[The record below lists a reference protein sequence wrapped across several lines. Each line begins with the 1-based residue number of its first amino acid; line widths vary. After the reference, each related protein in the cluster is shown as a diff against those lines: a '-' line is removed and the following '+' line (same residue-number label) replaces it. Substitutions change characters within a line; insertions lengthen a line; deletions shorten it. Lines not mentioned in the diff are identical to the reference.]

1 MGIKSIAIL
10 CAIAIFFIII
20 LVFVLK
26 DIYNRKN
33 SPKENQEEWLFSNW
47 SHKVYSIFFDD
58 KDPIAVC
65 KKMGVNPQN
74 YIDSCKILKIEP
86 DVKDLV
92 TKKFVGIAAFILFSF
107 IGLLLEE
114 TLFLVIGAVIA
125 LIFVLFTGKDKE
137 VEAKNRRL
145 KLSQELPRFLD
156 LLETALYINL
166 PISSAIEVTVK
177 HLDDTVIAEEFNEA
191 MMFAKLGAGNWQ
203 TALLNIADR
212 YSIDEFSDFVMDL
225 IISYE
230 KGLSIYESVRK
241 KNDDIKQT
249 ELMRAK
255 EKATKLNTMVLI
267 PIVIFK
273 IIPLLAVMLIPIIVQ
288 LNEAF

>member
-10 CAIAIFFIII
+10 CAIAVFFIII

-58 KDPIAVC
+58 KDPDVIC
-65 KKMGVNPQN
+65 KKIGINPQN
-74 YIDSCKILKIEP
+74 YIDSCKILKTEP
-86 DVKDLV
+86 DVKDIV
-92 TKKFVGIAAFILFSF
+92 TKKFVGVVSFILFALIAF
-107 IGLLLEE
+107 LLDE
-114 TLFLVIGAVIA
+114 TLFLILGAVIA
-125 LIFVLFTGKDKE
+125 LIFVLFTGKNEEIK
-137 VEAKNRRL
+137 AKNRRL

-166 PISSAIEVTVK
+166 PISSAIEVTIK

-230 KGLSIYESVRK
+230 KGLSIYDSVRK
-241 KNDDIKQT
+241 KNEDIKQT

-273 IIPLLAVMLIPIIVQ
+273 IIPLLAIMLIPIVIQ
-288 LNEAF
+288 LNNAF

>member
-1 MGIKSIAIL
+1 MSIKTIAIL

-33 SPKENQEEWLFSNW
+33 SPKENQDEWLFSDW
-47 SHKVYSIFFDD
+47 THKIYSIFFDD
-58 KDPIAVC
+58 KDPSEIC
-65 KKMGVNPQN
+65 KKMGINPRN
-74 YIDSCKILKIEP
+74 YLNSCKILKIEP
-86 DVKDLV
+86 DLKSIV
-92 TKKFVGIAAFILFSF
+92 TKKFVGLVIFILSVFAS
-107 IGLLLEE
+107 LLLEE
-114 TLFLVIGAVIA
+114 TIFAFLGMAFAIIFILFP
-125 LIFVLFTGKDKE
+125 GKAEESK
-137 VEAKNRRL
+137 AKNRRICL
-145 KLSQELPRFLD
+145 TQELPRFLD

-177 HLDDTVIAEEFNEA
+177 HLEDTVIAEEFNEA
-191 MMFAKLGAGNWQ
+191 MMFAKIGAGDWQ

-212 YSIDEFSDFVMDL
+212 YSVDEFSDFVMDL

-230 KGLSIYESVRK
+230 KGLSIYESVKK
-241 KNDDIKQT
+241 KNEDIKQT

-273 IIPLLAVMLIPIIVQ
+273 IVPLLAIMLVPIIIQ
-288 LNEAF
+288 LNNAF